1 MAEIF
6 KSIAGRKI
14 RVAVVGCGRIAAK
27 HFAAIQ
33 GLKADLSLVAVC
45 DVNTGIAEKISQ
57 AFDCVYY
64 TDFAALIEAE
74 ELDCVILCTP
84 SGLHAKQTIVAA
96 KRGINILVEKPM
108 ATNYADGR
116 RMINECDKSGVRL
129 FVVKQNRLNPTIK
142 LLKQAITEERFGKL
156 ILAQSS
162 VFWTRPQEYYSQG
175 SGWRGTWEFDG
186 GALMNQASH
195 YFDLL
200 HWLLGPVDKVHA
212 ITSTT
217 RKIEAEDTGVVNLR
231 WRNGVLGSVAVTML
245 TYPKNL
251 EGSITIIGERGTA
264 KIGGVA
270 LNKIQTWDFTEK
282 HEMDSVITN
291 SNYETASVY
300 GNGHSSY
307 YKNFVDVLR
316 GAAKPIA
323 DGRSGI
329 KSLEVII
336 AAYKSAR
343 DDRAIGIPLSF
354 RE

>member
-1 MAEIF
+1 MSEIF
-6 KSIAGRKI
+6 KTIIGRKI
-14 RVAVVGCGRIAAK
+14 RVAVVGCGRIATR

-33 GLKADLSLVAVC
+33 DLKAEISLVAVC
-45 DVNTGIAEKISQ
+45 DVSTAIAEEASQ
-57 AFDCVYY
+57 TFDCIYY
-64 TDFAALIEAE
+64 TDFTALIEGE

-84 SGLHAKQTIVAA
+84 SGLHAKQTIAAA

-108 ATNYADGR
+108 ATSYADGL

-129 FVVKQNRLNPTIK
+129 FVVKQNRLNATIQ

-200 HWLLGPVDKVHA
+200 HWLLGPVDKVYA
-212 ITSTT
+212 ITSTS
-217 RKIEAEDTGVVNLR
+217 RKIETEDTGVVNLR

-251 EGSITIIGERGTA
+251 EGSITIIGERGTV

-270 LNKIQTWDFTEK
+270 LNQIQTWDFMKK
-282 HEMDSVITN
+282 HEMDSVIAN
-291 SNYETASVY
+291 SNYETSSVY
-300 GNGHSSY
+300 GNGHLLY
-307 YKNFVDVLR
+307 YQNFVDVVR
-316 GAAKPIA
+316 GTADPVA
-323 DGRSGI
+323 DGRCGI
-329 KSLEVII
+329 KSLEIII

-343 DDRAIGIPLSF
+343 DDRAIGLPLSL
-354 RE
+354 